1 MLKGTR
7 LFTTSLF
14 LACKESKAFSGF
26 LGPFEGEK
34 GALERGGNSEN
45 WGKCFLP
52 NGSYKQLLTKLYTTE
67 AT

>member
-45 WGKCFLP
+45 WGKCFPP
-52 NGSYKQLLTKLYTTE
+52 NGSYK
-67 AT
+67 